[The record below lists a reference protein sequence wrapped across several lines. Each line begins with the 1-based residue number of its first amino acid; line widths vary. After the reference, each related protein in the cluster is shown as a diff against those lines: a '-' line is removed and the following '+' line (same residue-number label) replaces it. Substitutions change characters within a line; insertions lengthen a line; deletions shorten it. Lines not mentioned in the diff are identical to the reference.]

1 MRTLAS
7 YLLFPL
13 LLLAAP
19 SLGQTVVV
27 DIDPAFPSGG
37 SGAPLVFSAGG
48 VAEVVLDT
56 SDPGPAPRA
65 LVAAAADDTGAAGT
79 PTATLTFTGMTQTP
93 SLDGGF
99 TYKPPDT
106 HHAVGTGIGAA
117 GRVVHVTNSGLRIF
131 DKTGTSIAGP
141 LDLDAFL
148 TALGATGLS
157 GTGSANLG
165 FDPKVIFDQH
175 SGRFFIVILDGRT
188 PGVRSNVAIC
198 TSQTATPGTLTT
210 ADWTVETASA
220 LTTFSGGASWFDY
233 PGIGADATRLVVTGN
248 MFSLAGSFLG
258 TKVRVFLKS
267 SLTDNGAPAGATF
280 NDIDVDNVG
289 QGIFTAQPAHVF
301 GSTLNGDFY
310 LVSRLGSLT
319 YLLWQITGAGGSA
332 SLVAGSPSSHSW
344 TAGSFISAGAPQ
356 TNDGMND
363 EPTISTLASRI
374 QNAVYRND
382 AGNTD
387 SIWLTLTSDPDG
399 DLRSEVVWFE
409 IDPNTSNSAVTGT
422 LTTPTIDQS
431 GFINGST
438 TADWTFMPAIAING
452 SGQTVIGYSE
462 SNSAKAVDQRVV
474 ARFATDAAGTFQ
486 APVVIATGAGE
497 YDDFL
502 FTGTGAERWGD
513 YSGAVVDP
521 DDDVTFWV
529 SNEVT
534 ETAATGAGNDADWG
548 TRIARLGAVPT
559 VTSIAPTSGPD
570 TGGTAVTLTGTNF
583 GSGATVALGGVAATS
598 VVVVSPSTITATTG
612 AHAAGTVDVVVTNLA
627 LETGTLA
634 SGFAYIAPVLFTDDP
649 LEAGT
654 TVIKEV
660 HFTELRTRIDTQLG
674 RFGQPMPHTYT
685 NVVTAGLTIQAV
697 DVLEMY
703 AAVNLALGASPLSL
717 IAVPTITPGTT
728 IPLASHITALRVAV
742 LALEAV
748 P

>member
-1 MRTLAS
+1 M
-7 YLLFPL
+7 
-13 LLLAAP
+13 
-19 SLGQTVVV
+19 
-27 DIDPAFPSGG
+27 
-37 SGAPLVFSAGG
+37 
-48 VAEVVLDT
+48 
-56 SDPGPAPRA
+56 
-65 LVAAAADDTGAAGT
+65 
-79 PTATLTFTGMTQTP
+79 
-93 SLDGGF
+93 
-99 TYKPPDT
+99 
-106 HHAVGTGIGAA
+106 
-117 GRVVHVTNSGLRIF
+117 TNSGLRIF

-157 GTGSANLG
+157 GIGSANLG

-175 SGRFFIVILDGRT
+175 SGRFFIVIIDGRT
-188 PGVRSNVAIC
+188 PGAGGRNNVAIC
-198 TSQTATPGTLTT
+198 TSKTATPSTLTT
-210 ADWTVETASA
+210 ADWTVETAST
-220 LTTFSGGASWFDY
+220 LTTFSLGDTWFDY

-248 MFSLAGSFLG
+248 MFSAAGSFFG

-310 LVSRLGSLT
+310 LVSRLGST
-319 YLLWQITGAGGSA
+319 NYRLWQVTGAGGSA
-332 SLVAGSPSSHSW
+332 SLVAGSPSLHLW
-344 TAGSFISAGAPQ
+344 TAGAFISAGAPQ

-399 DLRSEVVWFE
+399 DSRSEVVWFE
-409 IDPNTSNSAVTGT
+409 IDPNTSNSAVAGT

-452 SGQTVIGYSE
+452 SGQIVIGYSE
-462 SNSAKAVDQRVV
+462 SNGAKAVDQRVV
-474 ARFATDAAGTFQ
+474 SRFATDAAGTFQ
-486 APVVIATGAGE
+486 APVVIASGAGE
-497 YDDFL
+497 YDDFS
-502 FTGTGAERWGD
+502 FIGTGAERWGD

-521 DDDVTFWV
+521 ADDVTFWV
-529 SNEVT
+529 SNEIT
-534 ETAATGAGNDADWG
+534 ETAATGAGDDADWG

-612 AHAAGTVDVVVTNLA
+612 AHAVGTVDVVVTNLA

-634 SGFAYIAPVLFTDDP
+634 SGFTYLASGFTDDP
-649 LEAGT
+649 LVVGETPIQA
-654 TVIKEV
+654 V
-660 HFTELRTRIDTQLG
+660 HFTELRSRIDVQRARYSLSA
-674 RFGQPMPHTYT
+674 FGYT
-685 NVVTAGLTIQAV
+685 RTVAAGATIEAA
-697 DVLEMY
+697 DLLEMY
-703 AAVNLALGASPLSL
+703 TAVNAALLLAGESA
-717 IAVPTITPGTT
+717 IAVPSITAEVTT
-728 IPLASHITALRVAV
+728 VDASHINSLRAAV
-742 LALEAV
+742 LTLEAL
-748 P
+748 